1 MQIFEQPTLALD
13 ILFGIT
19 GLAVGSFLN
28 VLALRSLKEES
39 LFWPPSY
46 CPKCNKSLG
55 IAELIPL
62 ISFFAQDGRCKHCHE
77 SIAWYYP
84 LVEFL
89 TALLFVVC
97 LHVFGF
103 TMYGIGM
110 IFFGSTLIAVCITD
124 FKEKLIP
131 HEITYPAILLGIVF
145 STTVR
150 NDYLATLAGIGISYI
165 LFDFLAFYGLKI
177 YFWMNKPELV
187 LEKRRPASLG
197 ETSAMA
203 KLKGR
208 HPLFGFVKKSFKRPS
223 SGEFSIAP
231 AKPIKQELREK
242 LVLTS
247 NGQPIHEIEVMGGGD
262 AVLSALIAS
271 WLGLPQL
278 IYALLLG
285 FMFGA
290 CMGAFYLVYELYKL
304 NMLKT
309 CLRSMVIGATGG
321 FAIVFVFLFNM
332 SRIATSPI
340 PSTTWIGLSIAGI
353 LAGGLLGIISSGTRA
368 SKPFPFGPALAF
380 GAFVAMFHNPFGK
393 LGSGGA

>member
-1 MQIFEQPTLALD
+1 MQILEQPTLALD

-19 GLAVGSFLN
+19 GLAVGSFIN

-39 LFWPPSY
+39 LLFPASY
-46 CPKCNKSLG
+46 CPKCHKPLG
-55 IAELIPL
+55 PGELIPL
-62 ISFFAQDGRCKHCHE
+62 VSFFMQDGRCKHCNKP
-77 SIAWYYP
+77 IAWYYP

-89 TALLFVVC
+89 TAVLFVVC

-103 TMYGIGM
+103 TIYGAGM
-110 IFFGSTLIAVCITD
+110 TFFGCTLIAICITD

-187 LEKRRPASLG
+187 LEKKRPASLG
-197 ETSAMA
+197 E
-203 KLKGR
+203 KVIPEVKGR
-208 HPLFGFVKKSFKRPS
+208 HPVFGVLEKPFKRPTS
-223 SGEFSIAP
+223 SDFPVAVIKSISH
-231 AKPIKQELREK
+231 KIREK

-290 CMGAFYLVYELYKL
+290 FMGAMYLVYELYKL

-309 CLRSMVIGATGG
+309 CLRSMIIGMVGA

-340 PSTTWIGLSIAGI
+340 PVTTWAALLFGAV
-353 LAGGLLGIISSGTRA
+353 LAGGLLGVIASGTRA

-393 LGSGGA
+393 LGNGGA

>member
-1 MQIFEQPTLALD
+1 VQTLEQPTLALD

-39 LFWPPSY
+39 ILSPASY
-46 CPKCNKSLG
+46 CPKCNKSLSP
-55 IAELIPL
+55 AELIPL
-62 ISFFAQDGRCKHCHE
+62 VSFFIQDGRCKHCDHP
-77 SIAWYYP
+77 IAWYYP
-84 LVEFL
+84 VVEFL

-103 TMYGIGM
+103 TIYGIGM
-110 IFFGSTLIAVCITD
+110 IFFGCTLIAVCITD

-131 HEITYPAILLGIVF
+131 HEITYPAILIGIVF

-177 YFWMNKPELV
+177 YFWLNKPELV
-187 LEKRRPASLG
+187 LDQ
-197 ETSAMA
+197 
-203 KLKGR
+203 
-208 HPLFGFVKKSFKRPS
+208 KRPS
-223 SGEFSIAP
+223 SLSETDAVAKVKSRHPFFGIKEKFAKRP
-231 AKPIKQELREK
+231 ASSDFAVATKKPVNYDLREK
-242 LVLTS
+242 LVMTS
-247 NGQPIHEIEVMGGGD
+247 HGQPIHEIEVMGGGD

-290 CMGAFYLVYELYKL
+290 FMGAIYLVIELYKT
-304 NMLKT
+304 NMLKSA
-309 CLRSMVIGATGG
+309 LRSMIVGTVGG
-321 FAIVFVFLFNM
+321 FAIAFFFLFNM

-340 PSTTWIGLSIAGI
+340 PVTTWIGLLLAAAI
-353 LAGGLLGIISSGTRA
+353 AGGLLGIIVSGTRA

-393 LGSGGA
+393 LGGGGA